1 VSLRTSGLDV
11 ISPPIFGAPPVTT
24 LNTPAGTP
32 ARIGELG
39 QRERRER
46 RLRGRLAHH
55 VQPAASAGPTLRV
68 IIADGKFHGV
78 IAAHHAD
85 RLLQHEEALVGRDGG
100 NHVAVDA
107 LGFLGEPL
115 DERGAVGDLAARFG
129 ERLALLGGHD
139 VARSSWLASIRSLQ
153 RRRMAPRSLAVRAA
167 QAGIAARAASIARR
181 DPGRIICVGMN
192 YLEHIH
198 EMGRKRPAYPGVFIR
213 FNDSMVGHGQPVCR
227 PQISTQYDY
236 EGELA
241 VVIGRPARYLE
252 AAQALD
258 YVAGYTCLLDGSVR
272 DWQNH
277 TTQFIPGKNF
287 PASGSCGPWLVTTDE
302 VPDPAKLKLS
312 TRVNGETVQ
321 SAPLSDLCFDIP
333 QIVAYCSGFCQLN
346 PGDIIATGTPS
357 GVGFARKPPRW
368 LKAGDR
374 VEVEIDGIGV
384 LANTVVDE
392 ACAER
397 R

>member
-1 VSLRTSGLDV
+1 MRIASFHHQQQSGYGVVSDAGVR
-11 ISPPIFGAPPVTT
+11 PAPPAFLARYPDLKSV
-24 LNTPAGTP
+24 LAGG
-32 ARIGELG
+32 ALAEL
-39 QRERRER
+39 
-46 RLRGRLAHH
+46 
-55 VQPAASAGPTLRV
+55 AAAVRDSA
-68 IIADGKFHGV
+68 
-78 IAAHHAD
+78 
-85 RLLQHEEALVGRDGG
+85 
-100 NHVAVDA
+100 
-107 LGFLGEPL
+107 PL
-115 DERGAVGDLAARFG
+115 DPGA
-129 ERLALLGGHD
+129 
-139 VARSSWLASIRSLQ
+139 LQ
-153 RRRMAPRSLAVRAA
+153 FAMP
-167 QAGIAARAASIARR
+167 IP

-198 EMGRKRPAYPGVFIR
+198 EMGRKRSAYPGVFIR
-213 FNDSMVGHGQPVCR
+213 FNDSMVGHGQPVRR

-302 VPDPAKLKLS
+302 IPDPARLKLS

-321 SAPLSDLCFDIP
+321 AAPLSDLCFDVP

-368 LKAGDR
+368 LKAGDQ

-392 ACAER
+392 ACAEGR
-397 R
+397 